1 MKNPIQYYYAPSP
14 EDYLEYERQENKC
27 KNCDYVE
34 KAENRKE
41 ELNKLK
47 LKIENAPKNQK
58 EALDLIDKIELLKEE
73 NQTLK
78 RKIEQLERRFN
89 DMGEHFKEVF
99 LSFSYDEQKT
109 PEKH

>member
-1 MKNPIQYYYAPSP
+1 MKNPIQYYYTAQDD
-14 EDYLEYERQENKC
+14 DYHEYDRWEKKC

-34 KAENRKE
+34 KAKNRKE
-41 ELNKLK
+41 KLNKLK
-47 LKIENAPKNQK
+47 LKIQNAPKNKK
-58 EALDLIDKIELLKEE
+58 EALELIDKIELLQEE
-73 NQTLK
+73 NQMLK

-109 PEKH
+109 PEKP